1 MLLEDSIY
9 MHWHG
14 SILNRQRD
22 TFCHVRKKH
31 SWCKNISWRRKT
43 RKKRKR
49 KAKKKTSLFPKEED
63 SLENK
68 QARQRISP
76 PRSANDLFASLAG
89 WRVGNSRFSR
99 GRKRIVDGT
108 VRSLIPSESRE
119 LLAASYLLRSIELL
133 LHLLLSRPPPSSFH
147 FCSFSSHFSPR
158 YLSSFDLLFHSYTPR
173 LVGAVLVFKDLITD
187 FSLILSCGT
196 PSRHLGL
203 HLPLL
208 LLLLRLLL
216 FFHLLLIQPGQP
228 WPLLLFLLF
237 FVSYWQRYAAIPLF
251 HARETRPK
259 RQGSVKE
266 EAQRW

>member
-1 MLLEDSIY
+1 
-9 MHWHG
+9 MHRHG
-14 SILNRQRD
+14 SDIKSSKRYILSR
-22 TFCHVRKKH
+22 TKKH
-31 SWCKNISWRRKT
+31 SRCKNISSRTKIRKE
-43 RKKRKR
+43 RER
-49 KAKKKTSLFPKEED
+49 KAKKETSLLPKEED

-147 FCSFSSHFSPR
+147 FCSFSSHFSSR

-173 LVGAVLVFKDLITD
+173 LVGRSVLCWYSKT
-187 FSLILSCGT
+187 S
-196 PSRHLGL
+196 
-203 HLPLL
+203 
-208 LLLLRLLL
+208 
-216 FFHLLLIQPGQP
+216 
-228 WPLLLFLLF
+228 
-237 FVSYWQRYAAIPLF
+237 
-251 HARETRPK
+251 
-259 RQGSVKE
+259 
-266 EAQRW
+266 